1 VGFVKSIFGDSAKH
15 GGIALMQQLFL
26 HAPVPT
32 VITDETGVIVMCN
45 GSFSDLTGYA
55 ADEAEGE
62 RMSLLKSGRHD
73 HAFYREMWDKLTA
86 EGAFEGEIWCRH
98 KDRSLI
104 LLSEKIRRIFHD
116 ERYYY
121 IGMLE
126 DITERKKLTQRYQHL
141 ATHDALTGLANRIL
155 LQDRFSH
162 AALNA
167 TRNGKKVGLLM
178 CDLNSFKRINDTYG
192 HNFGDTVLREV
203 SKRLTQFVRISDT
216 VARYGGDEFMLIL
229 EQIEHSDEVL
239 KVVEQLNTIF
249 PITHEIGGQRY
260 KVGISVGYACFPDE
274 GASLEQLVA
283 QADAKMYRAKERYRG
298 YSL

>member
-1 VGFVKSIFGDSAKH
+1 MGFVKSIFGDSAKH
-15 GGIALMQQLFL
+15 GGIALMKQLFL

-32 VITDETGVIVMCN
+32 VITDEAGIIVMCN
-45 GSFSDLTGYA
+45 ETFSDLTGYA

-62 RMSLLKSGRHD
+62 RMSLLKSGEYD
-73 HAFYREMWDKLTA
+73 HAFYSKMWKKLTT
-86 EGAFEGEIWCRH
+86 EGAFEGEMWCRH

-104 LLSEKIRRIFHD
+104 LLSEKIKRIFHD
-116 ERYYY
+116 KRYYY
-121 IGMLE
+121 IGMFE
-126 DITERKKLTQRYQHL
+126 DITERKKLTRRYQHL
-141 ATHDALTGLANRIL
+141 AAHDALTGLANRTL

-178 CDLNSFKRINDTYG
+178 CDLNGFKRINDTYG

-229 EQIEHSDEVL
+229 EQIEHCDEVL
-239 KVVEQLNTIF
+239 TVAGELKTVF
-249 PITHEIGGQRY
+249 PISCEID
-260 KVGISVGYACFPDE
+260 SVVCKIGMSLGHACFPDE
-274 GASLEQLVA
+274 GNTLEQLINL
-283 QADAKMYRAKERYRG
+283 ADAKMYRDKESFYG
-298 YSL
+298 YLR